1 MSMMMAIATPIN
13 SGGVPSYQSMG
24 TVSMDDRYVVSKE
37 YSCLNGG
44 HNFEVGFESPIN
56 MPVFWECPDH
66 EVIAYEA

>member
-1 MSMMMAIATPIN
+1 MSMMMAVATPLN
-13 SGGVPSYQSMG
+13 SGEVPSYRSMG

-37 YSCLNGG
+37 YSCISGA